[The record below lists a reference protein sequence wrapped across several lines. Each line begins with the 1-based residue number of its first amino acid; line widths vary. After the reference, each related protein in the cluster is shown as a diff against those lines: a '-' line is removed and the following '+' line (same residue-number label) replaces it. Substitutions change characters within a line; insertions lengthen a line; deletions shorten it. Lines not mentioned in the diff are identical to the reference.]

1 MKKILS
7 IALITSF
14 SLAAGF
20 TIMPYGAYIDYS
32 KNTVKDYGYVGGIY
46 FSKFKSPFKIELDAE
61 ATKITYKDKYNIPD
75 WNQQNLIGV
84 VHFYRGYNWDFKIGI
99 NNIFI
104 DQDNNPDNYDAVY
117 FGGILYYKYLKY
129 NVGVDYYYSKY
140 DDFHVNQIT
149 PKVGVNF
156 GNYYSDIGS
165 FYFETKVNY
174 IRISGTSGAKKDNY
188 TNVEIKLQN
197 FQGKWMTEL
206 HADLGKNAYKI
217 SNGGFVVYNLGEE
230 YKYSGGIEVNYYINR
245 FNSIKVGFNRSKFEE
260 NNKDAYSNIFVASF
274 TRYF

>member
-1 MKKILS
+1 MKKLLS

-14 SLAAGF
+14 SLASGF
-20 TIMPYGAYIDYS
+20 TIMPYGAYINYS

-61 ATKITYKDKYNIPD
+61 ATKIVYKDNIPD
-75 WNQQNLIGV
+75 WKQQNLIGV
-84 VHFYRGYNWDFKIGI
+84 IHFYKGYNWDFKIGM

-104 DQDNNPDNYDAVY
+104 NQDNNPDSYDAVY

-140 DDFHVNQIT
+140 DNFHVNQIT

-174 IRISGTSGAKKDNY
+174 IKISGNAGTNKDNY
-188 TNVEIKLQN
+188 TNLDVKLQN
-197 FQGKWMTEL
+197 FQGKWMTEIKGNF
-206 HADLGKNAYKI
+206 GKNAYKVA
-217 SNGGFVVYNLGEE
+217 NDGFVVYNLGEE
-230 YKYSGGIEVNYYINR
+230 YKYSAGIAIKYYVNR
-245 FNSIKVGFNRSKFEE
+245 TFSLKVGYTSSKFEE
-260 NNKDAYSNIFVASF
+260 NNKDAYSSIYTASF
-274 TRYF
+274 TKLF